1 MSDIDVRSFVGVLLL
16 GFLGS
21 LGRVVSPVLPQY
33 AEQLGASSIEIGLF
47 FSAYSFT
54 WSFLQIYTGYLSD
67 KFGKKKFIALGL
79 SIYGLF
85 LILCGL
91 SQNFLQLVIFRILQ
105 GVGLGLFGPAAL
117 GLVAQAKEK
126 GISFAFYRTATSLGS
141 MVAPIIGGV
150 LGSISINY
158 PFFIGGSLTLLAMFS
173 VLLISEKK
181 ITKYEEKFEFL
192 SSLKSMIWTK
202 KIILICLAMFLV
214 ELTFAS
220 LDLIIP
226 LFGSTVGFSPATI
239 GFILSSY
246 FITFTLFQIPIGAIS
261 EKIDRK
267 LLICLCISTGTLP
280 FLVFSFS
287 TNAIAW
293 SLAAG
298 ALGVTVGTVFVQSSA
313 YIAELAPEDKKSLY
327 MAFFDSIIDYSFV
340 IMPPIATYAY
350 TYTPQAPF
358 ILCAFLLVIATMIFA
373 KA

>member
-1 MSDIDVRSFVGVLLL
+1 MSISDVKSLVGVLLL

-33 AEQLGASSIEIGLF
+33 AEQLGASSMEIGLF

-54 WSFLQIYTGYLSD
+54 WTFLQLYTGYLSD
-67 KFGKKKFIALGL
+67 KFGRKKFIALGL
-79 SIYGLF
+79 FIYGLF
-85 LILCGL
+85 LILCGH
-91 SQNFLQLVIFRILQ
+91 SQNFLQLIIFRVLQ

-117 GLVAQAKEK
+117 GLVAEAKEK
-126 GISFAFYRTATSLGS
+126 GMSFAFYRTATSLGS
-141 MVAPIIGGV
+141 MAAPIIGGV
-150 LGSISINY
+150 LGSISIKY
-158 PFFIGGSLTLLAMFS
+158 PFFIGGCLTLLAIPS
-173 VLLISEKK
+173 VLLIHEKK
-181 ITKYEEKFEFL
+181 ITIYEEKFGFL
-192 SSLKSMIWTK
+192 SSLKSMIWTRR
-202 KIILICLAMFLV
+202 IVLICLAIFLV

-226 LFGSTVGFSPATI
+226 LSGSTVGFSPATI

-267 LLICLCISTGTLP
+267 LLIFLCISTGTLP
-280 FLVFSFS
+280 FLVFYFS

-293 SLAAG
+293 ILASG

-313 YIAELAPEDKKSLY
+313 YVAELAPEDKKSLY

-350 TYTPQAPF
+350 TYTPRAPF
-358 ILCAFLLVIATMIFA
+358 LLCAFLLIIAAIIFG
-373 KA
+373 KV

>member
-1 MSDIDVRSFVGVLLL
+1 MSISDVRSFVGVLLL

-47 FSAYSFT
+47 FSAYSLT
-54 WSFLQIYTGYLSD
+54 WTFLQLYTGYLSD
-67 KFGKKKFIALGL
+67 KFGRKKFIALGL

-105 GVGLGLFGPAAL
+105 GIGLGLFGPAAL

-150 LGSISINY
+150 LGGISINY
-158 PFFIGGSLTLLAMFS
+158 PFFIGGSLTLLAIPT
-173 VLLISEKK
+173 VLLIYEKK
-181 ITKYEEKFEFL
+181 ITIYEQKFEFL
-192 SSLKSMIWTK
+192 SSLKSMIWTRR
-202 KIILICLAMFLV
+202 IVLICLAIFLV

-226 LFGSTVGFSPATI
+226 MSGSTVGFSPATI

-267 LLICLCISTGTLP
+267 LLIFLCISTGTLP
-280 FLVFSFS
+280 FLVFYLS

-293 SLAAG
+293 ILASG

-358 ILCAFLLVIATMIFA
+358 LLCAFLLIIATIIFA

>member
-1 MSDIDVRSFVGVLLL
+1 MSDIDVRSFVGMLLL

-33 AEQLGASSIEIGLF
+33 AEQLGASSMEIGLF

-54 WSFLQIYTGYLSD
+54 WTFLQLYTGYLSD
-67 KFGKKKFIALGL
+67 KFGKKKFISLGL
-79 SIYGLF
+79 FIYGLF
-85 LILCGL
+85 LILCGF
-91 SQNFLQLVIFRILQ
+91 SQNFLQLVIFRVLQ

-117 GLVAQAKEK
+117 GLLAQAEEK
-126 GISFAFYRTATSLGS
+126 GISFAFYRTANNLGS
-141 MVAPIIGGV
+141 MVAPIIGGI
-150 LGSISINY
+150 LGSISLNY
-158 PFFIGGSLTLLAMFS
+158 PFLFGGSLTLLAILS

-181 ITKYEEKFEFL
+181 SPECEEKFGFIA
-192 SSLKSMIWTK
+192 SLKSMVWTK
-202 KIILICLAMFLV
+202 KIISTCLAIFLV

-220 LDLIIP
+220 LDLMIP
-226 LFGSTVGFSPATI
+226 LSGSTVGFSPATI

-246 FITFTLFQIPIGAIS
+246 FITFALFQIPIGAIS

-293 SLAAG
+293 SLASG

-313 YIAELAPEDKKSLY
+313 YVAELAPEDKKSLY

-350 TYTPQAPF
+350 NCTPQAPF

>member
-1 MSDIDVRSFVGVLLL
+1 VVG
-16 GFLGS
+16 
-21 LGRVVSPVLPQY
+21 
-33 AEQLGASSIEIGLF
+33 
-47 FSAYSFT
+47 
-54 WSFLQIYTGYLSD
+54 
-67 KFGKKKFIALGL
+67 
-79 SIYGLF
+79 
-85 LILCGL
+85 
-91 SQNFLQLVIFRILQ
+91 
-105 GVGLGLFGPAAL
+105 
-117 GLVAQAKEK
+117 
-126 GISFAFYRTATSLGS
+126 
-141 MVAPIIGGV
+141 PIIGGV
-150 LGSISINY
+150 LGSISLNY

-181 ITKYEEKFEFL
+181 STKYEEKFGFL
-192 SSLKSMIWTK
+192 ASFKSMIWTK
-202 KIILICLAMFLV
+202 RIILICLAIFLV

-226 LFGSTVGFSPATI
+226 LSGSTVGFSPATI

-246 FITFTLFQIPIGAIS
+246 FIAFTLFQIPVGAIS

-267 LLICLCISTGTLP
+267 LLICLCISTGALP

-287 TNAIAW
+287 TDAIAW
-293 SLAAG
+293 SLASG

-313 YIAELAPEDKKSLY
+313 YVAELAPEDKKSLY

-358 ILCAFLLVIATMIFA
+358 ILCAFLLVIAAIIFT